1 MLERTII
8 SFKCHLIWNQPLLNT
23 LHICCPGQNNLY
35 ASSFS
40 LKTSIYSR
48 CILYKL
54 NHSYIQ
60 GKHTSGTQIWVWS
73 SLGKKLWNNKNSVSK
88 YIRGLPTKNI
98 LDGSYEFFWVFLNV
112 EVIYE
117 RESQLCIPWGLWWS
131 WAYLCWTLY
140 FCRNSCKVN
149 YTVQEAFR
157 VKSSQDT
164 RSKECISKLGTPT
177 LSLCIRHYLYLSP
190 DLTPHIAFSLLKNL

>member
-1 MLERTII
+1 MAKLVILCGNHCKRMLERTII

-98 LDGSYEFFWVFLNV
+98 LDVSYEFFWVFFKCRGNLW
-112 EVIYE
+112 E
-117 RESQLCIPWGLWWS
+117 R
-131 WAYLCWTLY
+131 
-140 FCRNSCKVN
+140 
-149 YTVQEAFR
+149 
-157 VKSSQDT
+157 KSIVHS
-164 RSKECISKLGTPT
+164 LGFVVVLG
-177 LSLCIRHYLYLSP
+177 LSLLNSVFL
-190 DLTPHIAFSLLKNL
+190 